1 MGAEGAEGAY
11 LGRYGGDDDPDTIR
25 SLVGAGTAWTA
36 SADAFAA
43 RPAAAAARAAI
54 VEELSSASPRHV
66 LLHGPPGVGKRF
78 AARSAIGE
86 GFGRGARCV
95 RLGRGDLRA
104 LPEILAEAAAHPRA
118 SFVLFLEMPL
128 CLTPYAEFH
137 NELTAA
143 LDGGGGV
150 ARERDAGGHRARAD
164 RAQAGGAGRRRV
176 ARGEVRARRRDG
188 SGGVTVVL
196 VVLACVYHK

>member
-1 MGAEGAEGAY
+1 MGRLEHEAPRRRRGAGTSAVDDGRGGSGSDTGDDCGLAPSQAFVRLDRRDAVAESWNWSDAAPALARHWALHGVDEVGARSVLEWTGAKTKLRGVCVGAEGAEGAY

-86 GFGRGARCV
+86 GFGRC
-95 RLGRGDLRA
+95 LLYTS
-104 LPEILAEAAAHPRA
+104 PSPR
-118 SFVLFLEMPL
+118 
-128 CLTPYAEFH
+128 
-137 NELTAA
+137 
-143 LDGGGGV
+143 D
-150 ARERDAGGHRARAD
+150 
-164 RAQAGGAGRRRV
+164 
-176 ARGEVRARRRDG
+176 
-188 SGGVTVVL
+188 
-196 VVLACVYHK
+196 